1 MSMTLLIKKDKE
13 KCLVDRNQNMIF
25 IQLTNNV
32 LY

>member
-1 MSMTLLIKKDKE
+1 MSMTLLIKEDKE